1 MKRTLLGLLLA
12 LLLLGCGGGEANMA
26 VTVTRIDPNP
36 DCPFPDADD
45 GNRAHDLAWDP
56 TGTYLSVGGW
66 NSAGDKLFA
75 WYKWDGSSLT
85 ELTPPSSAPTAVVGQ
100 AWDPT
105 STYLAIGV
113 GEWYSYNLPCDN
125 SLLLYKRTGDTLAL
139 VDTYT
144 PPYDRNI
151 GRVRWLPDSGDGNT
165 YLLVSSGNDYY
176 GPWGAVDGSGTAGV
190 GTHSLALFQR
200 TGDSIAFDT
209 SYEVDT
215 NYGFGVGFDLAVHPS
230 GDYVAWSMEAYT
242 FDDYDAGRTWVFSW
256 DGAGTLTK
264 VAGPYKIGGYPW
276 QIDIAW
282 NPAGTH
288 LAQANSDGT
297 YDYSGVVLWKW
308 DGGAET
314 LTKLTLADMEIDP
327 PGLDDFEAY
336 DVNWHPTEPYLL
348 ATGVN
353 GGAADYMTRLYKLVG
368 DDFEYQAHELDEDIY
383 AQGYAG
389 VWHPDGTMFAQASE
403 GSGNYL
409 YLYEVTGIITG
420 LTLGNVQKLLPLMNR
435 VGSWRAQDFINTL
448 TPFAHDPADTW
459 EVANI
464 TDNPWWR
471 AMAGYGNGS
480 DGQDLVVENDIA
492 YFIPAALP
500 GAGARLNQGWFLHST
515 TPTDGAGR
523 GFMNFTDSY
532 FVVKPQLPTH
542 DGVVLSTTEFTMKPT
557 WVGDTGKGSESVAA
571 SFLAE
576 IAGYVGT
583 YTFSFEYWDEA
594 GAKQVDVSD
603 SDTFV
608 YDPSTMAFFRWR
620 HDSDSHTFY
629 LEAASR
635 CGGGGWSVIAALDL
649 TQAVPMWGFMFDWYV
664 DFDSDAAEEPPTPFA
679 ITFNPQP
686 NSYRSVGCELWNI
699 VDPVPRPG
707 TMFATMP
714 LLNTVAG

>member
-176 GPWGAVDGSGTAGV
+176 GPWGAVDGFGTAGV

-409 YLYEVTGIITG
+409 YLYEVTGLTG
-420 LTLGNVQKLLPLMNR
+420 G
-435 VGSWRAQDFINTL
+435 
-448 TPFAHDPADTW
+448 
-459 EVANI
+459 
-464 TDNPWWR
+464 
-471 AMAGYGNGS
+471 AG
-480 DGQDLVVENDIA
+480 DIA
-492 YFIPAALP
+492 LKISLDSWSYPFDSGDHVNPAP
-500 GAGARLNQGWFLHST
+500 
-515 TPTDGAGR
+515 
-523 GFMNFTDSY
+523 
-532 FVVKPQLPTH
+532 V
-542 DGVVLSTTEFTMKPT
+542 
-557 WVGDTGKGSESVAA
+557 
-571 SFLAE
+571 
-576 IAGYVGT
+576 I
-583 YTFSFEYWDEA
+583 
-594 GAKQVDVSD
+594 VSP
-603 SDTFV
+603 
-608 YDPSTMAFFRWR
+608 YDPDLYAWLRVR
-620 HDSDSHTFY
+620 HDSGTGKIYVETAPSG
-629 LEAASR
+629 
-635 CGGGGWSVIAALDL
+635 CGIWTVRMEQALPVTADFSKL
-649 TQAVPMWGFMFDWYV
+649 GIMMNSWV
-664 DFDSDAAEEPPTPFA
+664 DTNFGDTEVARPGYFGP
-679 ITFNPQP
+679 FNP
-686 NSYRSVGCELWNI
+686 
-699 VDPVPRPG
+699 VPSDF
-707 TMFATMP
+707 TLP
-714 LLNTVAG
+714 LLTLIGDAPLVGGTTLKILPLLTKIST